1 MKNILFLF
9 SFLFASQTF
18 SQLQILDK
26 NLPVNNGDTITQIY
40 YGPEL
45 IILMYTDLKIKNTG
59 STTQKVVVKVDR
71 SEMFPLTEEG
81 FCWAGNCYG
90 HYLDQSEDTATISAN
105 TTNTTFQGKY
115 YPNDI
120 PNAISFVTFTFIDP
134 SQPADSAWVVC
145 KYGQFHENI
154 ASLNESSIDTPYKV
168 AGGKITINSDCEI
181 HSICNLL
188 GENISINPDYQL
200 ERGVYFL
207 TLRSKET
214 IQHHTIYIE

>member
-9 SFLFASQTF
+9 SFLLASHAF
-18 SQLQILDK
+18 SQLQILD
-26 NLPVNNGDTITQIY
+26 NSIPVSNGDTITQIY

-81 FCWAGNCYG
+81 FCWASNCYG
-90 HYLDQSEDTATISAN
+90 HYLDQSEDTATIIAN
-105 TTNTTFQGKY
+105 ETNSTFQGKY

-134 SQPADSAWVVC
+134 SQPTDSAWVVC

-154 ASLNESSIDTPYKV
+154 ASLNESSTHTPYTV
-168 AGGKITINSDCEI
+168 ASGKITVNSDCEI

-188 GENISINPDYQL
+188 GENISKNPNYHL
-200 ERGVYFL
+200 EKGVYFL
-207 TLRSKET
+207 TLRAKEV